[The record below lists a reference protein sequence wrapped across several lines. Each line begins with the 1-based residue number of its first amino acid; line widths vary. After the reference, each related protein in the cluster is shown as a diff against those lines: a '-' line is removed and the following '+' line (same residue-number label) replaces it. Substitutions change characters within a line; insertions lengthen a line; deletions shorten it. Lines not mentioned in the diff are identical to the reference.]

1 MEKKYNR
8 YFHYLAQDSDLW
20 GKLENALRTEAGLF
34 LFSGSSSPLPTHFLS
49 TSLPRFLPVR
59 SALQS

>member
-1 MEKKYNR
+1 MVGVGLDGEKKYNR

-34 LFSGSSSPLPTHFLS
+34 LFSARLFL
-49 TSLPRFLPVR
+49 LLHLVYN
-59 SALQS
+59 L